1 METLAKAVMVSQRQQ
16 KQPPVVFAQWKKGTG
31 GPVTSSAMPA
41 VSSEGPDL
49 AKSFGSQ
56 QKQPAENAD
65 EHPESQA
72 PKSQFQ
78 RTSDCQMNISHCHG
92 VFGLGSQSAV
102 LKVNI

>member
-1 METLAKAVMVSQRQQ
+1 METLAKAVLVSQQQ
-16 KQPPVVFAQWKKGTG
+16 RKQLPAVFPKWKEGTG

-72 PKSQFQ
+72 TKSQLQ
-78 RTSDCQMNISHCHG
+78 RTFDCLTNH
-92 VFGLGSQSAV
+92 
-102 LKVNI
+102 